1 MIHPRGDFP
10 LEQSYDDTPHSAFDQ
25 VIEIDGHLVCP
36 EAAQAYPHFV
46 LLNNRLYQV
55 SCDTHTEEEYTQLL
69 VLKSRREIIFQ
80 AAHYNPLCKF
90 VLRNALMFVCVCKWL
105 FVLTP
110 SF

>member
-1 MIHPRGDFP
+1 MMTHN
-10 LEQSYDDTPHSAFDQ
+10 SAFNQ

-46 LLNNRLYQV
+46 LLNNRLHQV

-80 AAHYNPLCKF
+80 AAHFNPIAGHMGYDKALERIIAQSYWPGPSRC
-90 VLRNALMFVCVCKWL
+90 ALMVCVMQGML
-105 FVLTP
+105 AG
-110 SF
+110 

>member
-10 LEQSYDDTPHSAFDQ
+10 LEQSYDDTLHSAFNQ

-80 AAHYNPLCKF
+80 AAHYNPIAGHMGYDKPLE
-90 VLRNALMFVCVCKWL
+90 
-105 FVLTP
+105 
-110 SF
+110 